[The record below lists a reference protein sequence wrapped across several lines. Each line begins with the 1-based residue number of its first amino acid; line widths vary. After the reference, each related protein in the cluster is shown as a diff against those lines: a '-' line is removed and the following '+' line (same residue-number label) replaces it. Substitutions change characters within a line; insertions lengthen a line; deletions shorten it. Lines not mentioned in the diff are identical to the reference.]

1 MDPFGEQAGIFQ
13 MGPNVVSLTGF
24 VLTEN
29 AKNSVVQQPEAENQ
43 LIQSEVEVLYQPEV
57 VVQPE
62 PEVQQL
68 TQYTNWTQTA
78 ACQRLF
84 EKIGHGQIGKNCQ
97 IVSSPV
103 WFLVLASD

>member
-1 MDPFGEQAGIFQ
+1 MALKNIFRLDRKVDPFGEQAGIFQ

-29 AKNSVVQQPEAENQ
+29 AKNSVVQQPE
-43 LIQSEVEVLYQPEV
+43 V

-62 PEVQQL
+62 PEVQQQ
-68 TQYTNWTQTA
+68 TQFINWTQTA